1 MRTNDK
7 KKRHGFTALLIII
20 NDFAHDLFTGFWV
33 SSLLVIFLLNNRM
46 ASFPLISEAYSLIHS
61 MMKMF
66 FWLGVISILLIIA
79 TGIIRLRN
87 YRKTSR
93 KEIETVKTRALIVK
107 HLILTVV
114 FLAGTYFAYYFVYL

>member
-33 SSLLVIFLLNNRM
+33 SSLLVIFLLNNRI
-46 ASFPLISEAYSLIHS
+46 ASFPLTSEAYSLIHS
-61 MMKMF
+61 VMKMF
-66 FWLGVISILLIIA
+66 FWLGVISISLIIA
-79 TGIIRLRN
+79 TGIIRLQN

-107 HLILTVV
+107 HVILTVI
-114 FLAGTYFAYYFVYL
+114 FLAGTCFAYYFVYL